1 MMVVVEIIPNIQTL
15 DNLYFDM
22 NLNFQNKYICTYSFS
37 DHNNNNNIMMKRKIK
52 SVFLVQYS

>member
-22 NLNFQNKYICTYSFS
+22 NLNFQNKYMYLF
-37 DHNNNNNIMMKRKIK
+37 
-52 SVFLVQYS
+52 FL